1 MQQLMDHRY
10 RWIMIVNG
18 ECYNS
23 SGKVISKTK
32 DMDAYRTELHGLMSV
47 MAGSW
52 KLKNAN
58 RVKAKCDNESVVKG
72 YKRIRE
78 WEKNG
83 KQDEFPKFNH
93 SVDLWE
99 EVKWWSAK

>member
-1 MQQLMDHRY
+1 
-10 RWIMIVNG
+10 
-18 ECYNS
+18 
-23 SGKVISKTK
+23 
-32 DMDAYRTELHGLMSV
+32 MSL

-52 KLKNAN
+52 KLKNAK

-99 EVKWWSAK
+99 EVKWWSAKWDGKFELEWHKGHPEE